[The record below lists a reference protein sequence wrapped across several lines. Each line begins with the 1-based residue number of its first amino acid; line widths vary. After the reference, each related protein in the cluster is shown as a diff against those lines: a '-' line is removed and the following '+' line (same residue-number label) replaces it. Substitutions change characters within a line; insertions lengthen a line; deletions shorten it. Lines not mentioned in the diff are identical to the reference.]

1 MGLIWNNCKG
11 LARQSYADETV
22 NWKKALIEPGK
33 DQASVKVGSLSS
45 EEVELICLGL
55 DQLIQSRYNEAV
67 AVAMAE
73 EMESILT
80 LARMVKAETKAPFQG
95 SLAVGT
101 QLAMMLLRPKDI
113 GGSLLNPA
121 GTASCGLYAGT
132 SASVYTWLHT
142 FTENAS
148 EYMIPTQTMYQWAG
162 VIHLGL
168 LDTVEIPKVN
178 ALQWTLA
185 GLASVPQ
192 SVSNTMKKSMGQT
205 FDVSFA
211 RFDKPVIV
219 GPLRSQRLALMPYA
233 TGDSKPELVSL
244 LFARAQDLS
253 L

>member
-1 MGLIWNNCKG
+1 MGLIWNSTKG
-11 LARQSYADETV
+11 LAKDYGEETI

-33 DQASVKVGSLSS
+33 DVAAVKLGPLGRD
-45 EEVELICLGL
+45 EVELICLGL

-73 EMESILT
+73 EMESILI

-95 SLAVGT
+95 ALAVGT
-101 QLAMMLLRPKDI
+101 QLAMMMLRAKDV

-121 GTASCGLYAGT
+121 ATASCGLYAGT
-132 SASVYTWLHT
+132 SAAVYTWLHT
-142 FTENAS
+142 FTQNSS

-168 LDTVEIPKVN
+168 LDTVEVPKIN

-192 SVSNTMKKSMGQT
+192 SVASTMKKSTGQT

-211 RFDKPVIV
+211 RFEKPVIV
-219 GPLRSQRLALMPYA
+219 GPLRSQRLALMPYI